1 MAGTVTSGRRV
12 RRPVARSARGIALDA
27 SGPARLSGRRAK
39 LVFATALLLAITAS
53 ALAVYVTGPGVV
65 TAAWLAVGPL
75 LASLVLSP
83 LITAVVAGWTLV
95 LGLGLA
101 LGQPGPA
108 HAVVSHLGVLVLL
121 AAFAVAN
128 SALRTAAQRRLGQ
141 VRAVARVAQSAL
153 LREVPAAVTAG
164 RLASRYVSA
173 SAEAR
178 VGGDLLE
185 VVADPGRPRWLIG
198 DTRGKGLPAVRLA
211 SVAMTSFRD
220 ACARPGLSLPE
231 IARVVD
237 RSVTR
242 AAAEEDFVT
251 AVFAELDPGGWLQLV
266 TCGHPPPLRLA
277 ADGDL
282 RALTPRAFATPLGL
296 HPDMQASTFS
306 VSAGDRVLFY
316 TDGLLEARDRA
327 GRYFRLEDCLDTL
340 RHPDLQAAVDG
351 VLDRL
356 LAHAGGQLDDDVALL
371 LLEATS
377 PPAQPGQDAPAVL
390 APGQD
395 TVPWTRPLAVAGTGV
410 LAWMGPARSRP
421 LSPSRTRCLRCP
433 ASRGTIRCRHR
444 QAVAARVPRRA
455 RPVVRIRPQAQPGA
469 LHLRARC
476 RPARQDAAGS

>member
-1 MAGTVTSGRRV
+1 MRPEPERQDSWKAAFMAGTRTFGRRV
-12 RRPVARSARGIALDA
+12 CRSVARSASGIALDS
-27 SGPARLSGRRAK
+27 SGPARPSGRRAK
-39 LVFATALLLAITAS
+39 LVVATALLLAITAS
-53 ALAVYVTGPGVV
+53 AAAVYVAGPGVV

-83 LITAVVAGWTLV
+83 RITAAVAGWTLL

-101 LGQPGPA
+101 LGQPGPLRMVA
-108 HAVVSHLGVLVLL
+108 SHLSVLVLL

-128 SALRTAAQRRLGQ
+128 AALRTAAQRRLGQ

-153 LREVPAAVTAG
+153 LREVPAAVTTG

-185 VVADPGRPRWLIG
+185 VVPEPGHPRWLIG

-220 ACARPGLSLPE
+220 ACAQPGLSLPE
-231 IARVVD
+231 VARVVD

-242 AAAEEDFVT
+242 AAGDEDFVT

-282 RALTPRAFATPLGL
+282 RALTPRAYATPLGL
-296 HPDMQASTFS
+296 HPDIQPSTFS
-306 VSAGDRVLFY
+306 VSPGDRLLFY
-316 TDGLLEARDRA
+316 TDGLLEARDGA

-340 RHPDLQAAVDG
+340 RHPHLQAAVDG
-351 VLDRL
+351 LLDRL
-356 LAHAGGQLDDDVALL
+356 LAHAGRRLDDDVALL

-377 PPAQPGQDAPAVL
+377 PPAWPGQDAPAVT
-390 APGQD
+390 APGRHA
-395 TVPWTRPLAVAGTGV
+395 VPGRRPLAVAGAG
-410 LAWMGPARSRP
+410 
-421 LSPSRTRCLRCP
+421 
-433 ASRGTIRCRHR
+433 
-444 QAVAARVPRRA
+444 VAARR
-455 RPVVRIRPQAQPGA
+455 
-469 LHLRARC
+469 
-476 RPARQDAAGS
+476 